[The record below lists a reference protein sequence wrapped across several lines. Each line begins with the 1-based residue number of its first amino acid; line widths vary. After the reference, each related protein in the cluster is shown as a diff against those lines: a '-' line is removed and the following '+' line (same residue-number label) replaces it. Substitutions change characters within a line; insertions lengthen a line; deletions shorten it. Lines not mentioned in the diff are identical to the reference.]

1 MRVKVSYQHINTYYY
16 DYYKLY
22 IYIYRK
28 GDLHSMKIICSKSQL
43 IQGINIALKAVPA
56 KSTMAILE
64 CILID
69 ASGSEIKL
77 TANDME
83 LGIETVVDGD
93 ILEKGIVA
101 VDAKIFSEII
111 RKLPENEVV
120 IETDENYKTTITCE
134 KAKFT
139 IVSRSGEDFSY
150 LPEVEKKDYI
160 SISQF
165 TLKEVI
171 RQTIFSIAQT
181 DNIKILTGELFE
193 INGDQ
198 LRVVSLDKFRI
209 SIRKI
214 RLKES
219 YENHKVIV
227 PGKTLSD
234 LGKILSGEM
243 DSEVKLFFT
252 KNHIVFE
259 FDKTTMVSRLIE
271 GEYYNVDKML
281 SKDYETKIRINK
293 RELLDSID
301 RSTLL
306 SRDGDKKPI
315 VMELDDNGMEIRMNS
330 TFGSM
335 KENIDI
341 EKDGKDMMIGFD
353 PKFIM
358 DALRVIDD
366 ENITVYFLNPNAP
379 CFIKNDEE
387 TYIYIILPCKY

>member
-1 MRVKVSYQHINTYYY
+1 MNISAGRETFS
-16 DYYKLY
+16 
-22 IYIYRK
+22 
-28 GDLHSMKIICSKSQL
+28 SMKIICSKSKL

-56 KSTMAILE
+56 KSTMPILE

-83 LGIETVVDGD
+83 LGIETIVDGD
-93 ILEKGIVA
+93 ILEKGIIA
-101 VDAKIFSEII
+101 IDAKIFSEII
-111 RKLPENEVV
+111 RKLPENEVE
-120 IETDENYKTTITCE
+120 IITDDNFKATITCE

-139 IVSRSGEDFSY
+139 ISCKSGDDFAY
-150 LPEVEKKDYI
+150 LPQVEKNNPVV
-160 SISQF
+160 ISQF
-165 TLKEVI
+165 TLKELI

-193 INGDQ
+193 INGEQ
-198 LRVVSLDKFRI
+198 LKVVSLDKHRI
-209 SIRKI
+209 SIRKVQ
-214 RLKES
+214 LKES
-219 YENHKVIV
+219 YEDHKVIV

-234 LGKILSGEM
+234 LSKILTGDL

-252 KNHIVFE
+252 NNHIVFE
-259 FDKTTMVSRLIE
+259 FDQTVMVSRLIE

-281 SKDYETKIRINK
+281 SKDYDTKVRINK

-306 SRDGDKKPI
+306 IREGDKKPI
-315 VMELDDNGMEIRMNS
+315 VIEANEEGLELRMNS
-330 TFGSM
+330 NFGSM

-341 EKDGKDMMIGFD
+341 EKEGKDIIIGFD

-366 ENITVYFLNPNAP
+366 ENVTIYFLNPNAP
-379 CFIKNDEE
+379 CFIKNEE
-387 TYIYIILPCKY
+387 ESYIYLILPVKF